1 MEKILSKYD
10 FTTEEIQDFISNG
23 LVVKCPKR
31 MVLHKAGETP
41 RFFYWATK
49 GIFRSVFTDEKG
61 DEHTRNFFTPESVPY
76 AVSYA
81 SFATQRPSFSSME
94 SIEEGEV
101 LSWHYDYIIKLQES
115 NIKWLKFFK
124 HELEHIFYL
133 LEIKEFRQYTYTTE
147 ERYFAFLEAAP
158 EVVNRVPQHYIA
170 SYIGISPEALSRIKG
185 KIQSKMSAKNKKN

>member
-1 MEKILSKYD
+1 MENKLLKYD
-10 FTTEEIQDFISNG
+10 FTPAEIEEFISNG
-23 LVVKCPKR
+23 LVVKCPKK
-31 MVLHKAGETP
+31 MILHREGEVP

-49 GIFRSVFTDEKG
+49 GIFRSVFTDKEG
-61 DEHTRNFFTPESVPY
+61 NEHTRNFFTPEAIPY

-81 SFATQRPSFSSME
+81 SFSTQRPSYSSME
-94 SIEEGEV
+94 AIEDGEV
-101 LSWHYDYIIKLQES
+101 MSWHYDYIMKIQAS

-133 LEIKEFRQYTYTTE
+133 LEIKEFRQYTYNSE

-158 EVVNRVPQHYIA
+158 EIANRVPQHYIA

-185 KIQSKMSAKNKKN
+185 KIQAKASAKKQIK